1 MLVAD
6 RTLFEKI
13 KEQLTDMLQILSHTL
28 KRNKQTKNIKNG
40 N

>member
-28 KRNKQTKNIKNG
+28 KTKQTNKKH
-40 N
+40 